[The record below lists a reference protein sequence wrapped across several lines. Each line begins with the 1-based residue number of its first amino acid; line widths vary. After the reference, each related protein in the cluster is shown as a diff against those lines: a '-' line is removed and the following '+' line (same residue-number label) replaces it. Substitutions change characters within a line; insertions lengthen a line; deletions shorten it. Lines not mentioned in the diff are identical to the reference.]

1 MSVSYGHGTDT
12 EWPMAERITQRT
24 IKKLTPPA
32 IDNQIVYDAEI
43 PGFGVRITRAGAV
56 SFILNYRVHGRER
69 RITIGKHP
77 EWTATA
83 ARERA
88 LDLRRGIRNGHDP
101 LEAREQ
107 DRDQPTLNELATE
120 YIDKHASVHKAP
132 SSLRNDH
139 QMLSG
144 LILPR
149 LGSLRVSAVAKRDIE
164 ALHASLKGTPYRAN
178 RVRSLLSK
186 MFSLAVEWKWRADNP
201 VRGIPKFHEDLRE
214 FWLSVEQMHEFLKAL
229 DSYPD
234 QNTADSLRLL
244 LVTGGREQEVLSA
257 DWTQFDLARGRWTKP
272 SHATKEKRIE
282 HVPLSEEALALLR
295 RINEESTGR
304 GPLFP
309 GKAGARKTIRRTWVQ
324 VCRAAGLAEPYTF
337 QGKRCVITRY
347 RPVLRIHDI
356 RHNFASY
363 LVSSGVSL
371 SKVGKLLGH
380 TRPETTQRY
389 AHLQDKAL
397 RDATNVFGRIFKAAG
412 KTGQ

>member
-1 MSVSYGHGTDT
+1 MKV
-12 EWPMAERITQRT
+12 RIVQRT
-24 IKKLTPPA
+24 IQNLAPPKRGNLVTW
-32 IDNQIVYDAEI
+32 DTEI
-43 PGFGVRITRAGAV
+43 PGFGVRITSTGVIAFVLDYR
-56 SFILNYRVHGRER
+56 LNGRKR
-69 RITIGKHP
+69 RFTIGRHP
-77 EWTATA
+77 ELSATA
-83 ARERA
+83 ARERT
-88 LDLRRGIRNGHDP
+88 LELRRGILDGRDP
-101 LEAREQ
+101 LERRAQ

-120 YIDKHASVHKAP
+120 YLERHALAHKRP
-132 SSLRNDH
+132 SSIRNDR
-139 QMLSG
+139 QM
-144 LILPR
+144 IDVIIRPR
-149 LGSLRVSAVAKRDIE
+149 LGSLPVKAVSKRDLE
-164 ALHASLKGTPYRAN
+164 LLHTSLKATPYRAN
-178 RVRSLLSK
+178 RVRALLSK
-186 MFSLAVEWKWRADNP
+186 MFNLAVEWGWRGDNP
-201 VRGIPKFHEDLRE
+201 VRGIPKFHEDQRE

-229 DSYPD
+229 DSYPE
-234 QNTADSLRLL
+234 QNAADSLRLL

-295 RINEESTGR
+295 RMKEASTGR

-324 VCRAAGLAEPYTF
+324 VCRAAGLAEPYSV
-337 QGKRCVITRY
+337 QGKRRVITRY